1 MPQNH
6 KGETVYCATDIKKM
20 LTMKHRGDLFFTE
33 VKNGPTQIVSH
44 HARIDALAMP
54 ISWTNFQITG
64 YEVKV
69 ARSDFLRDNKWQ
81 AYLPMCNQLYFA
93 VAPGVCDVSEVPE
106 TCGLMQVTSSGAL
119 RTVKKA
125 PWREIEM
132 PVDMLMYLLFTYV
145 RPRSGLPRADDL
157 ARDARVEIF
166 KKYLDDKAQWH
177 ELGYRVSKKI
187 RKEHDELR
195 RDNLRLKN
203 AFDDA
208 RRTEQEIDA
217 ICKALGVTN
226 GYRRADECIK
236 AIEAMKGLG
245 GITPSTQRAIFK
257 IKADAE
263 ILLKE
268 LESYGKEISDV

>member
-20 LTMKHRGDLFFTE
+20 LAMKHRGDLFFTE

-54 ISWTNFQITG
+54 ISWTKFQITG
-64 YEVKV
+64 YEVKA

-125 PWREIEM
+125 PWREIEF
-132 PVDMLMYLLFTYV
+132 PVDMLLYLLFTYV
-145 RPRSGLPRADDL
+145 RPRSGLPRSDDL

-187 RKEHDELR
+187 RKEHEELR

-203 AFDDA
+203 AFDDQGRA
-208 RRTEQEIDA
+208 EYEIDA

-236 AIEAMKGLG
+236 AIEAMKRLG
-245 GITPSTQRAIFK
+245 GITPSTQRAIFR

-268 LESYGKEISDV
+268 LESYGKDGE

>member
-1 MPQNH
+1 MSQNH

-20 LTMKHRGDLFFTE
+20 LAMKHRGDLFFTE

-54 ISWTNFQITG
+54 ISWTKFQITG

-93 VAPGVCDVSEVPE
+93 VAPGVCDVSEVPD

-125 PWREIEM
+125 LWREIEF
-132 PVDMLMYLLFTYV
+132 PVDMLLYLLFTYV
-145 RPRSGLPRADDL
+145 RPRSGLPRSDDL

-187 RKEHDELR
+187 RKEHEELR

-203 AFDDA
+203 AFDDQ
-208 RRTEQEIDA
+208 RRTEYEIDA
-217 ICKALGVTN
+217 ICQALGAVN

-236 AIEAMKGLG
+236 AIEAMKNLG
-245 GITPSTQRAIFK
+245 GITPSTQKAVFR

-268 LESYGKEISDV
+268 LESYGKDDGA

>member
-1 MPQNH
+1 M
-6 KGETVYCATDIKKM
+6 YCATDIKKM
-20 LTMKHRGDLFFTE
+20 LAMKHRGDLFFTE